1 METKERGTG
10 SPRGGKGAGMTGK
23 LMSFKSYDLLYIV
36 TSVYSHR
43 NYRFMR
49 EENFGDKYINKK
61 AKSIARIFI
70 C

>member
-1 METKERGTG
+1 
-10 SPRGGKGAGMTGK
+10 MTGK

-36 TSVYSHR
+36 ASVYSHR